1 MTPAPFASYL
11 PAMTRTPT
19 VLVVC
24 ALALAACG
32 AETPPSHPSDE
43 ALAERHDVVVEEGD
57 EAGADRGQREA
68 SAGVTSAGVTSTG
81 AETGSTAT
89 TPAARVAP
97 SQPLLA
103 LVRLWD
109 VEAEDGHGGRER
121 TRGVAFDLDAH
132 AFPPRALDPVLHV
145 GTLALHHYEHPR
157 VGTLRFVL
165 AEDALPADGA
175 PLFVQY
181 GDDAISRTDL
191 GALDRSTITE
201 AP

>member
-1 MTPAPFASYL
+1 
-11 PAMTRTPT
+11 MTRTST

-24 ALALAACG
+24 ALALTACG
-32 AETPPSHPSDE
+32 AETPPSHASDE
-43 ALAERHDVVVEEGD
+43 ALAERHEVVVEEGD
-57 EAGADRGQREA
+57 QAGADRGQREA
-68 SAGVTSAGVTSTG
+68 STGVTSAGVTSAGVTSAGVTSTG

-103 LVRLWD
+103 LVRLAD
-109 VEAEDGHGGRER
+109 IEAEDGHGARER

-181 GDDAISRTDL
+181 GDDALSRTDL